1 MAGFKVIEGD
11 QSTHAYTISSTNS
24 AIGEGDM
31 IAMLDT
37 GFVDRA
43 AAGSTTI
50 IGIAAHAVAV
60 NTGGSLLVYD
70 NPNIVFQGSVNNA
83 NFNAQTDF
91 GLVYDLVD
99 AAPTNGRSNQLIDVT
114 TQATTATLPI
124 KPLRLSTQVSKPAN
138 ALGASVLLDCQ
149 FNQHFLKAGSV
160 GI

>member
-1 MAGFKVIEGD
+1 MAGFKVVEGCQD
-11 QSTHAYTISSTNS
+11 THDYTISSTNS

-31 IAMLDT
+31 LAMLAT

-43 AAGSTTI
+43 AAGATTI
-50 IGIAAHAVAV
+50 IGIAAYAVAAS
-60 NTGGSLLVYD
+60 TGGSISIYD
-70 NPNIVFQGSVNNA
+70 DPNIVFQGSVNNA
-83 NFNAQTDF
+83 DFNAQTDF
-91 GLVYDLVD
+91 GLAYDLVD
-99 AAPTNGRSNQLIDVT
+99 SAPVNGRSAQLIDVT

-138 ALGASVLLDCQ
+138 ALGATVLLDCQ